1 LRSTSNSLEI
11 DVRILLLSQFYPPIA
26 GGEERHVRNLATAL
40 SGRGHT
46 VSVVTLWFPGAC
58 DTETKDDI
66 TVYRIKGSLQ
76 RLSGLFL
83 EDERRHAP
91 PFPDPELVAA
101 LRRIV
106 AQLTPDVVHAHN
118 WLVDSFLPLKSWSGA
133 ALVVTLH
140 DYSLICPKKNLMHD
154 GEVCDGPH
162 LAKCCHCAGN
172 HYGTV
177 KGVVTTLGNFGSS
190 YIARRSVDKFLA
202 VSPSVARHNRL
213 AEFGVNHEV
222 ITNFIPDDVAVLSP
236 EIDPCVGE
244 LPDEYILF
252 VGDLNRVKG
261 VPVLLDAYAGLE
273 DAPPLVLIGRR
284 CVDMPDFLPPNVHQF
299 GVWSHQAIMHA
310 WRNCLFGVAPS
321 TAPEACAT
329 VLMEAMASGKPVV
342 STNIGGTPDIIV
354 DGSTGILVPPDD
366 VDALRT
372 ALQELLTNRDIITR
386 MGQASREHAAHF
398 KSGSVVP
405 RIEQVYHTVTQ
416 ACPV

>member
-1 LRSTSNSLEI
+1 LSTSNSLEI
-11 DVRILLLSQFYPPIA
+11 DVRILLLSQFYPPIT

-40 SGRGHT
+40 SRRGHK

-58 DTETKDDI
+58 DTETTDDI

-83 EDERRHAP
+83 ENERRHAP

-106 AQLTPDVVHAHN
+106 GQFRPDVVHAHN

-133 ALVVTLH
+133 SLVVTLH

-190 YIARRSVDKFLA
+190 YIARRTVDKFLA
-202 VSPSVARHNRL
+202 VSHSVARHNRL
-213 AEFGVNHEV
+213 AQFGVDHEV
-222 ITNFIPDDVAVLSP
+222 ISNFIPDDVAILSSDI
-236 EIDPCVGE
+236 EPCVGE

-252 VGDLNRVKG
+252 VGDLIRLKG
-261 VPVLLDAYAGLE
+261 VPVLLDAYAGLR

-284 CVDMPDFLPPNVHQF
+284 GADMPDTLPPNVHQF
-299 GVWSHQAIMHA
+299 GIWSHQAIMYA
-310 WRNCLFGVAPS
+310 WHNCLFGVAPS
-321 TAPEACAT
+321 TGPEACPT
-329 VLMEAMASGKPVV
+329 VVMEAMASGKPVV
-342 STNIGGTPDIIV
+342 STNIGGTPDIII
-354 DGSTGILVPPDD
+354 DGSTGILVPPGD
-366 VDALRT
+366 VGALRN
-372 ALQELLTNRDIITR
+372 ALQELLTHRDMITR
-386 MGQASREHAAHF
+386 MGQTSLKRVAQF

>member
-1 LRSTSNSLEI
+1 
-11 DVRILLLSQFYPPIA
+11 
-26 GGEERHVRNLATAL
+26 
-40 SGRGHT
+40 
-46 VSVVTLWFPGAC
+46 
-58 DTETKDDI
+58 
-66 TVYRIKGSLQ
+66 
-76 RLSGLFL
+76 
-83 EDERRHAP
+83 
-91 PFPDPELVAA
+91 
-101 LRRIV
+101 
-106 AQLTPDVVHAHN
+106 
-118 WLVDSFLPLKSWSGA
+118 VDSFLPLKSWSGA
-133 ALVVTLH
+133 SLVVTLH

-162 LAKCCHCAGN
+162 LAKCCHCAGD
-172 HYGTV
+172 HYGTI

-190 YIARRSVDKFLA
+190 YIARRIVDKFLA
-202 VSPSVARHNRL
+202 VSRSVARHNRL
-213 AEFGVNHEV
+213 AEFGVSHEV

-236 EIDPCVGE
+236 DIDPCVGE

-284 CVDMPDFLPPNVHQF
+284 GVDMPDILAPNVHQF

-310 WRNCLFGVAPS
+310 WHNCLFGVAPS

-342 STNIGGTPDIIV
+342 STNIGGTPDILV

-366 VDALRT
+366 VDALRN
-372 ALQELLTNRDIITR
+372 ALQELLTNRDMITR
-386 MGQASREHAAHF
+386 MGQTSREHVGHF

-405 RIEQVYHTVTQ
+405 RIEQVYHTVAQ
-416 ACPV
+416 VCPV